1 MRVNKEMLNT
11 QVEWL
16 NNMLVNRG
24 VEHTLHIE
32 RFNGF
37 TWVKND
43 IGETIA
49 VGTPLEVYNQIEV
62 VIRVMYSVK

>member
-1 MRVNKEMLNT
+1 MRINREKLNT

-16 NNMLVNRG
+16 NKMLVNRG

-32 RFNGF
+32 RFNGS

-49 VGTPLEVYNQIEV
+49 VGTPLEVFNQLEV
-62 VIRVMYSVK
+62 AISVLYSV

>member
-1 MRVNKEMLNT
+1 MRVSKEELSK
-11 QVEWL
+11 QIEWL
-16 NNMLVNRG
+16 NKMLVNRG

-62 VIRVMYSVK
+62 VISVMYSVK

>member
-1 MRVNKEMLNT
+1 MRVNKDMLNT

-62 VIRVMYSVK
+62 VISVMYSVK

>member
-1 MRVNKEMLNT
+1 MKVNRQMMNE
-11 QVEWL
+11 QFEWL

-37 TWVKND
+37 TYVKND

-49 VGTPLEVYNQIEV
+49 LGTPLEVYNQIEV
-62 VIRVMYSVK
+62 VINVMYSLK

>member
-1 MRVNKEMLNT
+1 MRVNRQMMNE

-24 VEHTLHIE
+24 AEHTLHIE

-49 VGTPLEVYNQIEV
+49 VGTPLEVYNQIEA
-62 VIRVMYSVK
+62 VISVMYSVK

>member
-1 MRVNKEMLNT
+1 MRVNREELNK

-16 NNMLVNRG
+16 NKMLVNRRA
-24 VEHTLHIE
+24 EHTLHIE
-32 RFNGF
+32 RFNGY

-49 VGTPLEVYNQIEV
+49 LGTPLEVFNQLKVTINV
-62 VIRVMYSVK
+62 LYSV

>member
-1 MRVNKEMLNT
+1 MRVNRQMLNA
-11 QVEWL
+11 QLEWL

-37 TWVKND
+37 TLVKND

-49 VGTPLEVYNQIEV
+49 MGTPLEVYNQIEV
-62 VIRVMYSVK
+62 VISVMYSVK

>member
-1 MRVNKEMLNT
+1 MRISKERLNT
-11 QVEWL
+11 QIEWL
-16 NNMLVNRG
+16 NKMLVNRG
-24 VEHTLHIE
+24 VEHALHTE

-62 VIRVMYSVK
+62 VISVMYSVK

>member
-1 MRVNKEMLNT
+1 MRVNRQMLNA
-11 QVEWL
+11 QLEWL

-43 IGETIA
+43 IGEAIA

-62 VIRVMYSVK
+62 VISVMYSVK

>member
-1 MRVNKEMLNT
+1 MRISKEQLNT
-11 QVEWL
+11 QIEWL

-37 TWVKND
+37 TWIKND

-62 VIRVMYSVK
+62 VISVMYSVK

>member
-1 MRVNKEMLNT
+1 MRVNRQMLNV
-11 QVEWL
+11 QLEWL

-37 TWVKND
+37 TSVKND

-62 VIRVMYSVK
+62 VISVMYSVK

>member
-1 MRVNKEMLNT
+1 MRISKGQLNM
-11 QVEWL
+11 QIKWL

-62 VIRVMYSVK
+62 VISVMYSVK

>member
-1 MRVNKEMLNT
+1 MRINKERLNT
-11 QVEWL
+11 QLEWL
-16 NNMLVNRG
+16 NKMLINRG

-43 IGETIA
+43 IGETIT
-49 VGTPLEVYNQIEV
+49 VGTPLEVYNQLEV
-62 VIRVMYSVK
+62 VISVLYSV

>member
-62 VIRVMYSVK
+62 VISVMYSVK

>member
-1 MRVNKEMLNT
+1 MRISKERLNM
-11 QVEWL
+11 QIEWL
-16 NNMLVNRG
+16 NKMLVNRG

-32 RFNGF
+32 KFNGF

-49 VGTPLEVYNQIEV
+49 VGTPLEIYNQIEV
-62 VIRVMYSVK
+62 VISVMYSV

>member
-1 MRVNKEMLNT
+1 MRISKECLNT
-11 QVEWL
+11 QIEWL
-16 NNMLVNRG
+16 NKMLVNRG

-62 VIRVMYSVK
+62 VISVMYSVK